1 MKPDGKIDVKI
12 YRKPTHTDQYL
23 HFSSNHPVQHKLGVI
38 RTLHHRADTVI
49 TDPVDTTSEKEHI
62 NNALSK
68 CGYHKWAFDRV
79 QQPKKRTLKTNN
91 DSDNKSKGQVVIP
104 YIKGTSEALRR
115 IYGKYGIRT
124 YFKPTHTLRQLLVS
138 PKDKTEKKDTEGPVY
153 RIPCQGQTTRGQCK
167 DSYIGE
173 TERSLKTRFLEH
185 GVPVLPHQKYPSTY
199 TLSRQDIAKI

>member
-38 RTLHHRADTVI
+38 RTLYHRADTVI

-62 NNALSK
+62 DNALIK
-68 CGYHKWAFDRV
+68 CGYPKWAFDRV
-79 QQPKKRTLKTNN
+79 QQPKKRTPKNTK

-124 YFKPTHTLRQLLVS
+124 NQPTLYDNCLFPRKTKPKRRTLWAPCTGSPVRAKPLGVS
-138 PKDKTEKKDTEGPVY
+138 VKTPTLEKPNA
-153 RIPCQGQTTRGQCK
+153 
-167 DSYIGE
+167 
-173 TERSLKTRFLEH
+173 H
-185 GVPVLPHQKYPSTY
+185 
-199 TLSRQDIAKI
+199 